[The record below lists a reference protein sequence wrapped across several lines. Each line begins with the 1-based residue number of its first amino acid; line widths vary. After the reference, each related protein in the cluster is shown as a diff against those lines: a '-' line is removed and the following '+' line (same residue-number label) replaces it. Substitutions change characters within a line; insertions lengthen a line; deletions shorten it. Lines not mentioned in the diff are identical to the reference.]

1 MARELGLRRGGAR
14 EAAEDARA
22 LAGRSERGW
31 VLGRQFVEDGS
42 VQFDLRRRGRLR
54 NALGGAGQAIGAVAA
69 RIGAGLAEVGD
80 ERLHLAAIVLDER
93 DDARDPLR
101 LRLLAPVESLGEA
114 VAQLVERRWLL
125 QQREA
130 LAHVGDLQLD
140 EAPLLEVAER

>member
-1 MARELGLRRGGAR
+1 MAGLA
-14 EAAEDARA
+14 EAAEEARA

-80 ERLHLAAIVLDER
+80 ERLHLAAIVLDEG
-93 DDARDPLR
+93 DDACDPLR
-101 LRLLAPVESLGEA
+101 L
-114 VAQLVERRWLL
+114 
-125 QQREA
+125 
-130 LAHVGDLQLD
+130 
-140 EAPLLEVAER
+140 